1 VITIRPATTADAAAI
16 ATVRADSWRAAYEGL
31 LPAATL
37 AEATG
42 PASVSAYI
50 QNLITRSCT
59 GILVAEPPHQDHQ
72 DKQSQPGQ
80 QDPAGP
86 DGRPLIGFASFG
98 PERDA
103 AGQPGP
109 APEASPPGTTPAE
122 LYAIYVAPAYWS
134 GQAGWRLLTEVVNSA
149 IAQRYA
155 SLSLWVLE
163 ANRRAR
169 RFYERGGF
177 AVTGESQ
184 VMDDLGGVTEIRYWR
199 PLTG

>member
-1 VITIRPATTADAAAI
+1 MITIRPATTADAAAI
-16 ATVRADSWRAAYEGL
+16 ATVRADSWRAAYDGL

-59 GILVAEPPHQDHQ
+59 GILVAEPPRQDHQ
-72 DKQSQPGQ
+72 GQPGRPDQ
-80 QDPAGP
+80 PAPAGP
-86 DGRPLIGFASFG
+86 GGRPLIGFASFG

-103 AGQPGP
+103 TGQPGP
-109 APEASPPGTTPAE
+109 APEAGPPGTAPAE

-163 ANRRAR
+163 ANQRAR

-184 VMDDLGGVTEIRYWR
+184 VMDDLGGVREIRYWR

>member
-31 LPAATL
+31 IPSTAL

-42 PASVSAYI
+42 PASINAYT
-50 QNLITRSCT
+50 QSLISRSCA
-59 GILVAEPPHQDHQ
+59 GLLVAEPE
-72 DKQSQPGQ
+72 QPGAEK
-80 QDPAGP
+80 PGAG
-86 DGRPLIGFASFG
+86 GHQVIGFASFG
-98 PERDA
+98 PERD
-103 AGQPGP
+103 GGGTPGV
-109 APEASPPGTTPAE
+109 APEASRPGTAAAE
-122 LYAIYVAPAYWS
+122 LYAIYVRPAYWS
-134 GQAGWRLLTEVVNSA
+134 GQAGWQLLTKVVSQA
-149 IAQRYA
+149 TAQSYA
-155 SLSLWVLE
+155 SLSLWVLDS
-163 ANRRAR
+163 NQRAR